1 MAKYSKEQRDRAV
14 DLYIRYER
22 CAADVIRELG
32 YPSRG
37 MLPVWYRER
46 LEEERAGRQSTRGK
60 RYRCY
65 TDEQKRAA
73 VDHYLGHGRRLKRTM
88 RALGYPKSHELL
100 TAWIDELA
108 PGRRKLRHGPV
119 PEELKRKAV
128 VAVASGRLKS
138 REAAA
143 ELGVEASVVGKPE
156 TADARRIQGDA
167 RDEDTWRE
175 APDGRGRENQRGAL
189 YAGGPRDAAGLAD
202 AVAAL
207 EKRLAETRARLD
219 ELDADVERQRR
230 EKRELDLEIAIR
242 KGALELLGKEP
253 GAVPENPASREKA
266 ILVKQ
271 TSEKLGVTA
280 RSLLPVVGIARST
293 YHYQLRAMKRPDKD
307 SGLLELVREAFENS
321 KRGYGYKRVHLEP
334 ESMGVRVSAKR
345 VMRLTAR
352 HGLAPLFKSAKRYG
366 SYKGEPAKAP
376 KNLADRDFHAERPN
390 RLWITDPAGF
400 SIPAGKAYLS
410 PVIDCHDGLPVAW
423 TIGTSPNAALA
434 NGMLADACSTLR
446 DGEKPIIHSDRGCRY
461 RWPEWIRICKEHGL
475 TRSMSAKGCSP
486 DNAAAEGFFG
496 RLKQEFFHKRSFAG
510 VASRIPFGPTG
521 KHCSLF
527 NDRKFF
533 EFHWLSLALSM
544 SQTRF
549 VRSVLLG
556 FTVVFLAIFPLP
568 HRAASCRAARRF
580 SPLV

>member
-22 CAADVIRELG
+22 CAADVIHELG

-46 LEEERAGRQSTRGK
+46 LEEERTGRQSTRGK
-60 RYRCY
+60 RYRRY
-65 TDEQKRAA
+65 TDEQKQAA

-143 ELGVEASVVGKPE
+143 ELGVEASVVRNWKRQMLAGSKETHVTKTPGEKPPTAGEGKTGVEPS
-156 TADARRIQGDA
+156 TPAAMPPA
-167 RDEDTWRE
+167 
-175 APDGRGRENQRGAL
+175 AA
-189 YAGGPRDAAGLAD
+189 GPRDAAGLAD

-219 ELDADVERQRR
+219 ELDADVDRQRR
-230 EKRELDLEIAIR
+230 EKRELDIEIAIR
-242 KGALELLGKEP
+242 KGVIELLGKEP
-253 GAVPENPASREKA
+253 GAVPENLTSREKA

-321 KRGYGYKRVHLEP
+321 KRRYGYKRIHLELKG
-334 ESMGVRVSAKR
+334 MGIVASAKR
-345 VMRLTAR
+345 IMRLMTR
-352 HGLAPLFKSAKRYG
+352 HGLVPLFKSAKRYS
-366 SYKGEPAKAP
+366 SYKGELTKAP
-376 KNLADRDFHAERPN
+376 KNLVNRDFHAEAPN
-390 RLWITDPAGF
+390 RLWVTDLTEF

-410 PVIDCHDGLPVAW
+410 PVIDCYDGLPVAW
-423 TIGTSPNAALA
+423 TIGTSPNADLA
-434 NGMLADACSTLR
+434 NGMLADACSTLK
-446 DGEKPIIHSDRGCRY
+446 DGEKPIIHSDRGCHY
-461 RWPEWIRICKEHGL
+461 RWPEWIRICTEHGL

-510 VASRIPFGPTG
+510 VTMDEFIGMLDEYMVWYRDRRIKTEFGM
-521 KHCSLF
+521 SIM
-527 NDRKFF
+527 DR
-533 EFHWLSLALSM
+533 
-544 SQTRF
+544 R
-549 VRSVLLG
+549 RGLG
-556 FTVVFLAIFPLP
+556 
-568 HRAASCRAARRF
+568 
-580 SPLV
+580 LVA